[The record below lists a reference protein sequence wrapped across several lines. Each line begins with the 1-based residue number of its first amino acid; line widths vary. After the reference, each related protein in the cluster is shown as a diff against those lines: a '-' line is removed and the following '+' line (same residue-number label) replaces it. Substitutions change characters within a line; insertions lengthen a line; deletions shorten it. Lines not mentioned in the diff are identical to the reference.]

1 MQAANVREQLCSLFE
16 RLRLPVPSSQF
27 VPLNERK
34 INVKRCL
41 CRGFFMQSA
50 VFDRDGNYRTAKDNQ
65 VGVDWERETG
75 IGGTHSSVIDSVG
88 ELAVGCV

>member
-1 MQAANVREQLCSLFE
+1 
-16 RLRLPVPSSQF
+16 
-27 VPLNERK
+27 
-34 INVKRCL
+34 
-41 CRGFFMQSA
+41 MQSA

-75 IGGTHSSVIDSVG
+75 IDGAHSSVIDSVG